1 MILSRRFELLVAT
14 RNPGKI
20 CEIQEALSVSPLKL
34 RYLDEFPNISPVDEI
49 GETYLENALLKA
61 QGYSSQTGVCALADD
76 SGLEV
81 DALGGLPG
89 ILSARFAGEHIS
101 NRARNDKLLAAMS
114 QHSEKKR
121 TARFIC
127 FMALVGR
134 GREEE
139 PLRHDPQLLKSTQG
153 KCEGLIAQASS
164 GSNGFGFDPVFVP
177 HGYNRTFAELPH
189 EVKATISHRALALQE
204 MKEFFDHWLA

>member
-61 QGYSSQTGVCALADD
+61 QGYSRQTGVCALADD

-89 ILSARFAGEHIS
+89 ILSAR
-101 NRARNDKLLAAMS
+101 
-114 QHSEKKR
+114 
-121 TARFIC
+121 
-127 FMALVGR
+127 
-134 GREEE
+134 EEE
-139 PLRHDPQLLKSTQG
+139 PLRHDARLLKSTQG